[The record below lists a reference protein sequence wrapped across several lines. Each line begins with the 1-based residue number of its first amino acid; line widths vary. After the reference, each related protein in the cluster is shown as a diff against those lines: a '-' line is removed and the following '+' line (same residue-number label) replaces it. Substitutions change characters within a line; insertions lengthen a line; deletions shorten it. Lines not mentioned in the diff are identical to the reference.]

1 MLAVMLVG
9 SVVAAL
15 AVSVPMLFA
24 GRALQGITGPV
35 VPICLLMLR
44 SEIAD
49 PRRYGIVLG
58 LITAVNGGVA
68 GLDALLGGWLAT
80 HHGFRSIFWVI
91 AAVTVVALVLVAVWG
106 VESRPSQGTRMDWR
120 GVVPLVVAVGAL
132 LLAFDEAA
140 ALSDA
145 RWGRVAGYALLAV
158 VAAVVFWRLQG
169 RTAQPLVAPED
180 LRRRATWA
188 TLGTTLLTV
197 TGVFAVVNG
206 LVASIA
212 QNPTAGFG
220 LGADLTALALLAPY
234 ALIGWLVGPFAGRL
248 APVLGYRTVLR
259 VGLAGSVV
267 ATVLL
272 AVVGV
277 HSFAVLVVAT
287 LLLGVTYAGIA
298 NIMLNG
304 LGVLLSPADRPG
316 MLPGSTPARSTSA
329 PGSASWCCPRC
340 RSPSAR
346 AEQTGVGGYTA
357 GMLSG
362 PRAPRARSR
371 CRCSSRALPRP
382 RPAPRTTWWTPDEP
396 GAGRRLAQRRPGGAH
411 RALPRAGGDRGRV
424 GPDGGPRRQGGQP
437 GRRRR
442 PARGRCRG
450 RGRRGHGRRVGDDD
464 HGRTVRD
471 AVAAAGADV
480 DRVAVRTGTAT
491 GTAVI
496 TVDAAGDNTIVVSP
510 GPTPPWSRGPAA
522 FDDVAVLTLCLEIPT
537 PTVLAAARAARAAGT
552 TVVLNLSPYAPVPP
566 SCSPPPTCSW
576 STSTRPRCWGSTRCP
591 GRS

>member
-1 MLAVMLVG
+1 
-9 SVVAAL
+9 
-15 AVSVPMLFA
+15 MLFA

-58 LITAVNGGVA
+58 LITAVNGAWPVSTRCSVA
-68 GLDALLGGWLAT
+68 GWPPTTASARSSGSSPRSPSSRWCSLPCGAWSPAPRRAPGWTGA
-80 HHGFRSIFWVI
+80 GSSRWSSRS
-91 AAVTVVALVLVAVWG
+91 
-106 VESRPSQGTRMDWR
+106 R
-120 GVVPLVVAVGAL
+120 AL

-145 RWGRVAGYALLAV
+145 RWGRVTGYALLAV

-188 TLGTTLLTV
+188 TLGTTLLTM

-212 QNPTAGFG
+212 QNPAAGFG

-316 MLPGSTPARSTSA
+316 MLPGLNAGAFNLGAGISFVVLPAVQVA
-329 PGSASWCCPRC
+329 VGGAG
-340 RSPSAR
+340 
-346 AEQTGVGGYTA
+346 QTGVGGYTA
-357 GMLSG
+357 GMLVG
-362 PRAPRARSR
+362 AA
-371 CRCSSRALPRP
+371 CTAGAFALSLLIP
-382 RPAPRTTWWTPDEP
+382 RPAAAET
-396 GAGRRLAQRRPGGAH
+396 GAAH
-411 RALPRAGGDRGRV
+411 
-424 GPDGGPRRQGGQP
+424 
-437 GRRRR
+437 
-442 PARGRCRG
+442 
-450 RGRRGHGRRVGDDD
+450 
-464 HGRTVRD
+464 
-471 AVAAAGADV
+471 DV
-480 DRVAVRTGTAT
+480 
-491 GTAVI
+491 
-496 TVDAAGDNTIVVSP
+496 VDA
-510 GPTPPWSRGPAA
+510 R
-522 FDDVAVLTLCLEIPT
+522 
-537 PTVLAAARAARAAGT
+537 
-552 TVVLNLSPYAPVPP
+552 
-566 SCSPPPTCSW
+566 
-576 STSTRPRCWGSTRCP
+576 
-591 GRS
+591 